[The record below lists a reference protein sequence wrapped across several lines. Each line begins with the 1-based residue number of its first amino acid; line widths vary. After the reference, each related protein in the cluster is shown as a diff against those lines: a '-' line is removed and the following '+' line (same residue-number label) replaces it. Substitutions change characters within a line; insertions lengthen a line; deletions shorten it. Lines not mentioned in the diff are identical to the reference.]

1 MLNVYSLHI
10 KELLRNKYLILTNIL
25 IPILL
30 YPFLFLGFQ
39 QFMLIKNGFNDN
51 QKVDVNFVIED
62 NQFNG
67 LTDSIKIYL
76 EEKNYSKNFNII
88 KNNVVETRHALS
100 DSDFK
105 NNENNDNSNPNEMI
119 SVDVKNRYNI
129 PYFTVNLD
137 STNSI
142 QLELFSRLEYTL
154 KKYQLSK
161 IDDKI
166 KLNNLDDDYFKVF
179 NLNTENIFD
188 DNEVFTK
195 IFSMII
201 PLFSIIFVLAGAM
214 AFSVEITAGEREN
227 NATETL
233 YVTPLN
239 RIKIFISK
247 ILVVTT
253 FSFFSGLLNFT
264 VLGLVMLQL
273 IDFLLKMVEKSS
285 GIISFEV
292 FSVFNIYV
300 ILLILLSLIIIAFL
314 CSTLFVTIASFAK
327 TKKEANVVLTPVMTL
342 LMYSSFIT
350 FIPAIEPSFIYSI
363 IPVLNISMAIKSVI
377 SGDYNLV
384 YLAQAFGFSILHIIL
399 TLKYILPLAVS
410 ENVIFGT
417 GDKGFFKTLKST
429 YFKKG

>member
-1 MLNVYSLHI
+1 MKTVYSLHI
-10 KELLRNKYLILTNIL
+10 KELLRNKYLIITNIL

-30 YPFLFLGFQ
+30 YPFLYLGFT
-39 QFMLIKNGFNDN
+39 QFMLIKQGFNDN
-51 QKVDVNFVIED
+51 QKVNVNFVIQD
-62 NQFNG
+62 NERYSD
-67 LTDSIKIYL
+67 LVDSVNVYL
-76 EEKNYSKNFNII
+76 SKKKYSKNFNILADNELI
-88 KNNVVETRHALS
+88 KA
-100 DSDFK
+100 DSDNIDK
-105 NNENNDNSNPNEMI
+105 TITVE
-119 SVDVKNRYNI
+119 VKNRYDI

-142 QLELFSRLEYTL
+142 QLELFNRLEYTL

-161 IDDKI
+161 IDNKI

-179 NLNTENIFD
+179 NLKTENIFD

-227 NATETL
+227 NASETM
-233 YVTPLN
+233 YVTPLS

-247 ILVVTT
+247 ILVVAT
-253 FSFFSGLLNFT
+253 FSFFTGLLNFT

-273 IDFLLKMVEKSS
+273 IDYLLKMVEKSS
-285 GIISFEV
+285 GIISFEL
-292 FSVFNIYV
+292 FSVFNFYV
-300 ILLILLSLIIIAFL
+300 ILLILLSLVLIAFL

-350 FIPAIEPSFIYSI
+350 FIPAIEPSFVFSI
-363 IPVLNISMAIKSVI
+363 VPVLNISMAIKSVI
-377 SGDYNLV
+377 SGDYNFV

-410 ENVIFGT
+410 ENVIFGS

-429 YFKKG
+429 YLKKK

>member
-1 MLNVYSLHI
+1 MKTVYSLHI
-10 KELLRNKYLILTNIL
+10 KELLRNKHLIITNIL

-30 YPFLFLGFQ
+30 YPFLYLGFT
-39 QFMLIKNGFNDN
+39 QFMLIKQGFNDN
-51 QKVDVNFVIED
+51 QKINVNFVIQD
-62 NQFNG
+62 NERYSD
-67 LTDSIKIYL
+67 LVDSVNVYL
-76 EEKNYSKNFNII
+76 SKKKYSKNFNILADNELI
-88 KNNVVETRHALS
+88 KA
-100 DSDFK
+100 DSD
-105 NNENNDNSNPNEMI
+105 NIDETITVE
-119 SVDVKNRYNI
+119 VKNRYDI

-142 QLELFSRLEYTL
+142 QLELFNRLEYSL

-161 IDDKI
+161 IDNKI
-166 KLNNLDDDYFKVF
+166 KINNLDDDYFKVF
-179 NLNTENIFD
+179 NLRTENIFD

-195 IFSMII
+195 VFSMII

-227 NATETL
+227 NASETL
-233 YVTPLN
+233 YVTPLS

-247 ILVVTT
+247 ILVVAT
-253 FSFFSGLLNFT
+253 FSFFTGLLNFT

-273 IDFLLKMVEKSS
+273 IDYLLKMVEKSS
-285 GIISFEV
+285 GIISFEL
-292 FSVFNIYV
+292 FSVFNFYV
-300 ILLILLSLIIIAFL
+300 ILLILLSLVLIAFL

-350 FIPAIEPSFIYSI
+350 FIPAIEPSFIFSI
-363 IPVLNISMAIKSVI
+363 VPVLNISMAIKSVI

-410 ENVIFGT
+410 ENVIFGS

-429 YFKKG
+429 YFSKERT

>member
-1 MLNVYSLHI
+1 MKTVYSLHI
-10 KELLRNKYLILTNIL
+10 KELLRNKHLIITNIL

-30 YPFLFLGFQ
+30 YPFLYLGFT
-39 QFMLIKNGFNDN
+39 QFMLIKQGFNDN
-51 QKVDVNFVIED
+51 QKINVNFVIQD
-62 NQFNG
+62 NERYSD
-67 LTDSIKIYL
+67 LVDSVNVYL
-76 EEKNYSKNFNII
+76 SKKKYSKNFNILADNELI
-88 KNNVVETRHALS
+88 KA
-100 DSDFK
+100 DSD
-105 NNENNDNSNPNEMI
+105 NIDETITVE
-119 SVDVKNRYNI
+119 VKNRYDI

-142 QLELFSRLEYTL
+142 QLELFNRLEYSL

-166 KLNNLDDDYFKVF
+166 KINNLDDDYFKVF
-179 NLNTENIFD
+179 NLRTENIFD

-195 IFSMII
+195 VFSMII

-227 NATETL
+227 NASETL
-233 YVTPLN
+233 YVTPLS

-247 ILVVTT
+247 ILVVAT
-253 FSFFSGLLNFT
+253 FSFFTGLLNFT

-273 IDFLLKMVEKSS
+273 IDYLLKMVEKSS
-285 GIISFEV
+285 GIISFEL
-292 FSVFNIYV
+292 FSVFNFYV
-300 ILLILLSLIIIAFL
+300 ILLILLSLVLIAFL

-350 FIPAIEPSFIYSI
+350 FIPAIEPSFIFSI
-363 IPVLNISMAIKSVI
+363 VPVLNISMAIKSVI

-410 ENVIFGT
+410 ENVIFGS

-429 YFKKG
+429 YFSKERT

>member
-1 MLNVYSLHI
+1 MKTVYSLHI
-10 KELLRNKYLILTNIL
+10 KELLRNKYLIITNIL

-30 YPFLFLGFQ
+30 YPFLYLGFT
-39 QFMLIKNGFNDN
+39 QFMLIKQGFNDN
-51 QKVDVNFVIED
+51 QKVNVNFVIQD
-62 NQFNG
+62 NERYSD
-67 LTDSIKIYL
+67 LVDSVNVYL
-76 EEKNYSKNFNII
+76 SKKKYSKNFNILADNELI
-88 KNNVVETRHALS
+88 KA
-100 DSDFK
+100 DSD
-105 NNENNDNSNPNEMI
+105 NIDETITVE
-119 SVDVKNRYNI
+119 VKNRYDI

-142 QLELFSRLEYTL
+142 QLELFNRLEYTL

-161 IDDKI
+161 IDNKI

-179 NLNTENIFD
+179 NLKTENIFD

-227 NATETL
+227 NASETM
-233 YVTPLN
+233 YVTPLS

-247 ILVVTT
+247 ILVVAT
-253 FSFFSGLLNFT
+253 FSFFTGLLNFT

-273 IDFLLKMVEKSS
+273 IDYLLKMVEKSS
-285 GIISFEV
+285 GIISFEL
-292 FSVFNIYV
+292 FSVFNFYV
-300 ILLILLSLIIIAFL
+300 ILLILLSLVLIAFL

-350 FIPAIEPSFIYSI
+350 FIPAIEPSFVFSI
-363 IPVLNISMAIKSVI
+363 VPVLNISMAIKSVI
-377 SGDYNLV
+377 SGDYNFV

-410 ENVIFGT
+410 ENVIFGS

-429 YFKKG
+429 YLKKK

>member
-1 MLNVYSLHI
+1 MTIKKIDVKFNIQDERYVDIMDSVSVYLS
-10 KELLRNKYLILTNIL
+10 NKNH
-25 IPILL
+25 
-30 YPFLFLGFQ
+30 
-39 QFMLIKNGFNDN
+39 
-51 QKVDVNFVIED
+51 
-62 NQFNG
+62 
-67 LTDSIKIYL
+67 
-76 EEKNYSKNFNII
+76 SKNFNILSSEI
-88 KNNVVETRHALS
+88 FKSKTSTTKEEEDNNNNNQSNELITVEVIN
-100 DSDFK
+100 K
-105 NNENNDNSNPNEMI
+105 YE
-119 SVDVKNRYNI
+119 I

-142 QLELFSRLEYTL
+142 QLELFNRLEYAI

-166 KLNNLDDDYFKVF
+166 LLNNLSNDYFKVY
-179 NLNTENIFD
+179 NLHTENIFD
-188 DNEVFTK
+188 DNEIFTR

-233 YVTPLN
+233 YVTPLS
-239 RIKIFISK
+239 RVKIFISK
-247 ILVVTT
+247 ILVVST
-253 FSFFSGLLNFT
+253 FSFFTGLLNFT

-273 IDFLLKMVEKSS
+273 IDYLLKMVEESS
-285 GIISFEV
+285 GILSFEI
-292 FSVFNIYV
+292 FSVFNFYV
-300 ILLILLSLIIIAFL
+300 ILLILLSLVLIAFL
-314 CSTLFVTIASFAK
+314 CSTLFVTIASFSK

-350 FIPAIEPSFIYSI
+350 FIPAIEPSFVFSI

-377 SGDYNLV
+377 SGDYNFI
-384 YLAQAFGFSILHIIL
+384 YLAEALLFSILHIVL

-417 GDKGFFKTLKST
+417 GDKGFFKTMKST
-429 YFKKG
+429 YLKKR